1 MNLDKVGGLDAG
13 ELALLRKIGA
23 RVSAHQADNL
33 QLQAWY
39 DAKVKVPN
47 LGLALPERTGSR
59 VRTVAGWPGMVVDAL
74 EERLDIDGFDGP
86 TREAAGQIWAE
97 NYLDSQYSEAHIEAL
112 VHGVAFI
119 VTDKGGPGDP
129 QVVITVESPLAT
141 SGIWDPVRRRL
152 SAAATFITD
161 PENPARVLAATLY
174 LPNETIQLDGD
185 GTGALQARD
194 SIAHNLGRPTV
205 ECLVNR
211 PRTSK
216 PWGRSEITEPIISY
230 TQAAIRTLLR
240 AEIGSEFFSAPQR
253 YVLNMSEDMFGP
265 DRSMAE
271 QALKMYAGH
280 MMMFSAGDPDDP
292 VPQLGQFAAS
302 SPAPFIE
309 MVKMYAQMV
318 AGEAALPPTYLG
330 FVTDN
335 PASADQIRAT
345 EARHVKRA
353 ERRQRTFGRAWQ
365 AALTTAVALGGGT
378 FPDNRL
384 AVRWKDASTPTK
396 AATTD
401 AVVKQVQAGILPTNS
416 PVTFHELGFDEA
428 ATNQLLQ
435 AQAQISR
442 QQVMLATL
450 AGGQLNGPGAGV
462 DRGPGGE

>member
-1 MNLDKVGGLDAG
+1 M
-13 ELALLRKIGA
+13 
-23 RVSAHQADNL
+23 S
-33 QLQAWY
+33 
-39 DAKVKVPN
+39 
-47 LGLALPERTGSR
+47 
-59 VRTVAGWPGMVVDAL
+59 
-74 EERLDIDGFDGP
+74 
-86 TREAAGQIWAE
+86 GQ
-97 NYLDSQYSEAHIEAL
+97 Q
-112 VHGVAFI
+112 
-119 VTDKGGPGDP
+119 
-129 QVVITVESPLAT
+129 
-141 SGIWDPVRRRL
+141 
-152 SAAATFITD
+152 
-161 PENPARVLAATLY
+161 
-174 LPNETIQLDGD
+174 
-185 GTGALQARD
+185 
-194 SIAHNLGRPTV
+194 
-205 ECLVNR
+205 
-211 PRTSK
+211 

-365 AALTTAVALGGGT
+365 AALITAVALGGGM

-384 AVRWKDASTPTK
+384 AVRWKDASTPLSL
-396 AATTD
+396 
-401 AVVKQVQAGILPTNS
+401 I
-416 PVTFHELGFDEA
+416 H
-428 ATNQLLQ
+428 
-435 AQAQISR
+435 I
-442 QQVMLATL
+442 
-450 AGGQLNGPGAGV
+450 
-462 DRGPGGE
+462 